1 MTFGKPEVTE
11 GRRLVARRPNQGT
24 RGLELSIVHPSFCP
38 TLGKKGRP
46 LRQSVASGRWFNQP
60 CLGKEASMKPRGWGS
75 ESGQVPDTWRYGEPG
90 AWRAWELCAPSHH
103 PWRRAAVR
111 CMLA

>member
-46 LRQSVASGRWFNQP
+46 LRHSPVADGLIS
-60 CLGKEASMKPRGWGS
+60 L
-75 ESGQVPDTWRYGEPG
+75 
-90 AWRAWELCAPSHH
+90 AWV
-103 PWRRAAVR
+103 RRPP
-111 CMLA
+111 

>member
-1 MTFGKPEVTE
+1 
-11 GRRLVARRPNQGT
+11 
-24 RGLELSIVHPSFCP
+24 
-38 TLGKKGRP
+38 
-46 LRQSVASGRWFNQP
+46 
-60 CLGKEASMKPRGWGS
+60 MKPRGWGS